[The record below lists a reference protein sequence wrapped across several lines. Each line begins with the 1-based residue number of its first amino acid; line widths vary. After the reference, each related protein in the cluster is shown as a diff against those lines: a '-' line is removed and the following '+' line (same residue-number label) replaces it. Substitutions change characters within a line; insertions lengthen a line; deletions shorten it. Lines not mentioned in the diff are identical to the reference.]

1 MTDVLAGL
9 AMGALVE
16 RCLRPLSKGA
26 IRSDIE
32 ARQAS
37 VHARTAATNRTIE
50 ARHGT
55 VMTLIVIALVTVLL
69 LLMFKPT
76 RIPVLVI
83 LGRFSWSGCSQGT
96 STTLA
101 DFCC

>member
-1 MTDVLAGL
+1 VSAAAVQRRDPVGHRSAPS
-9 AMGALVE
+9 E
-16 RCLRPLSKGA
+16 R
-26 IRSDIE
+26 
-32 ARQAS
+32 
-37 VHARTAATNRTIE
+37 HARTAATNRVIQ

-83 LGRFSWSGCSQGT
+83 LGALLLVWLFAGH
-96 STTLA
+96 
-101 DFCC
+101 